1 MPLHH
6 SFIPCFNMK
15 MKSNPTKTVLTITV
29 GFLAVFVITKW
40 NWALNTAAIIGIAG
54 LFSDYLANKI
64 EWVWMK
70 LTYVLSLIVP
80 NILLSVLFYLFLFPI
95 ALLAKLFS
103 KKNFLQLKNIENTT
117 WFTERKVF
125 DAKSM
130 ENPW

>member
-1 MPLHH
+1 
-6 SFIPCFNMK
+6 

-29 GFLAVFVITKW
+29 GFLVVYLITKW
-40 NWALNTAAIIGIAG
+40 QWSLTVASVVGLAG
-54 LFSDYLANKI
+54 LFSDYLASKI

-70 LTYVLSLIVP
+70 ITYVLSLIVP
-80 NILLSVLFYLFLFPI
+80 NILLSILFYLILFPI

-125 DAKSM
+125 DSKSM